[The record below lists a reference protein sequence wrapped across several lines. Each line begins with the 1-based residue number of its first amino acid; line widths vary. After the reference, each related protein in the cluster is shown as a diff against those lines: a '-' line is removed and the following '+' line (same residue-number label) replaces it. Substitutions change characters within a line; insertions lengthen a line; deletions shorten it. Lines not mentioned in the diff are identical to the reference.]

1 MKEPLVK
8 VAFLVSLFIYNL
20 KFTLFFYI
28 VFYMSSVTPFW
39 FLILISIVILYI
51 VISISLYYLQDYALF
66 KPETLPEDFQFH
78 YENQE
83 TKEYNLTTRDGAII
97 NGLRFFPKVESKGIV
112 LYLKGN
118 SKSIKGWGKFAVD
131 FTRHGYNVLMVDYRG
146 FGKSTGRRSQ
156 KNIKRDLQVVYNK
169 IKEQTT
175 EDRIVLYGR
184 SLGSGFATKLAS
196 TNNPKML
203 ILDAP
208 YYSLT
213 KVTRRYMPF
222 MPLSV
227 LIKYPL
233 PTYKWLKYVQ
243 CPIHIIHGTNDKLIP
258 YKSSLKLS
266 KINPELT
273 KLHTVIGGGHKN
285 LNNFESYHKMLDDI
299 LNYEPKSI
307 DLSTT
312 SINVIH
318 ASKKNKTKA

>member
-1 MKEPLVK
+1 MAYWISFFVT
-8 VAFLVSLFIYNL
+8 VA
-20 KFTLFFYI
+20 I
-28 VFYMSSVTPFW
+28 VYV
-39 FLILISIVILYI
+39 
-51 VISISLYYLQDYALF
+51 VISIAVYCLQDYLLF
-66 KPETLPEDFQFH
+66 KPETLPKDFQFY
-78 YENQE
+78 YENQDII
-83 TKEYNLTTRDGAII
+83 EYNLETRDGATI
-97 NGLRFFPKVESKGIV
+97 NALRFKPKGESQGIV

-131 FTRHGYNVLMVDYRG
+131 FTRHNYNVLMVDYRG

-156 KNIKRDLQVVYNK
+156 KAIKRDLQEVYNK
-169 IKEQTT
+169 IKEETT
-175 EDRIVLYGR
+175 EDRIIVYGR

-196 TNNPKML
+196 INNPKML

-213 KVTRRYMPF
+213 KVTARYAPF
-222 MPLSV
+222 MPLSL

-258 YKSSLKLS
+258 YKTSVKLS
-266 KINPELT
+266 KIKPKLT

-285 LNNFESYHKMLDDI
+285 LNNFESYHEMIYDI
-299 LNYEPKSI
+299 LNSKTKQI

-318 ASKKNKTKA
+318 SSKKSKTKP

>member
-1 MKEPLVK
+1 MSSTMPLW
-8 VAFLVSLFIYNL
+8 
-20 KFTLFFYI
+20 FTLI
-28 VFYMSSVTPFW
+28 
-39 FLILISIVILYI
+39 ISIVILYI
-51 VISISLYYLQDYALF
+51 IISIALYYLQDYALF
-66 KPETLPEDFQFH
+66 KPEKLPEDFQF
-78 YENQE
+78 YYDNQE

-97 NGLRFFPKVESKGIV
+97 NGLRFMPKGESKGIV

-131 FTRHGYNVLMVDYRG
+131 FTRHDYNVLMVDYRG

-175 EDRIVLYGR
+175 EDRIILYGR

-213 KVTRRYMPF
+213 KVTARYMPF
-222 MPLSV
+222 MPLSL

-266 KINPELT
+266 KINPKLT
-273 KLHTVIGGGHKN
+273 KLHIVIGGGHKN

-299 LNYEPKSI
+299 LNSQPKTI
-307 DLSTT
+307 DLETT

-318 ASKKNKTKA
+318 SSKKTKKKAKKRRRR